1 MIEFILFLGFLLAFG
16 YIFNLYNQEKEGQD
30 YNIYVCTKCG
40 AKANGCE
47 IGNRRVCGF
56 CGGEL
61 IDETDLYLRGRYD
74 KNLHDKDLLKR
85 YRKEIYDFDHQFE
98 KPTIRHKV
106 GCGCRLCYKN
116 PTDFRDIKE
125 YNWWD
130 FHDTSGERVYAN
142 GTLPLFG
149 LWTNKYELR
158 APHCLKAKFDWR
170 FNSPCTDPH
179 KVIDGVAKSPDFPFP
194 AECND
199 LGRCRIR
206 GPLEDH
212 IKNL

>member
-1 MIEFILFLGFLLAFG
+1 MIKFILLFVVFLAVFI
-16 YIFNLYNQEKEGQD
+16 YTYSLYSYPSQPSHPSHPLQQEKHILTVCEG
-30 YNIYVCTKCG
+30 CG
-40 AKANGCE
+40 ATVKMANDCPMCGSPL
-47 IGNRRVCGF
+47 NRFR
-56 CGGEL
+56 
-61 IDETDLYLRGRYD
+61 R
-74 KNLHDKDLLKR
+74 
-85 YRKEIYDFDHQFE
+85 EIYDFQ
-98 KPTIRHKV
+98 KPAIKHKV

-116 PTDFRDIKE
+116 PKDFRDLKE

-130 FHDTSGERVYAN
+130 FHDTSGERVYAG

-149 LWTNKYELR
+149 LWTNKENLR

-170 FNSPCTDPH
+170 FNSPCKDPH
-179 KVIDGVAKSPDFPFP
+179 SDAKYPFP

-206 GPLEDH
+206 GPLEDN

>member
-1 MIEFILFLGFLLAFG
+1 MIEFILLFIGFLVAF
-16 YIFNLYNQEKEGQD
+16 YYVYSLYAKPEKHRLL
-30 YNIYVCTKCG
+30 VCTKCG
-40 AKANGCE
+40 ATSNQVELINNKCPM
-47 IGNRRVCGF
+47 
-56 CGGEL
+56 CGGEVGHHL
-61 IDETDLYLRGRYD
+61 ES
-74 KNLHDKDLLKR
+74 
-85 YRKEIYDFDHQFE
+85 YRHEIYDFDHDFQ
-98 KPTIRHKV
+98 KPAIKHKV

-130 FHDTSGERVYAN
+130 FHDTSGQRVYAN

-149 LWTNKYELR
+149 LWTNKENLR

-170 FNSPCTDPH
+170 FNSPCRDPH
-179 KVIDGVAKSPDFPFP
+179 SYILGEDKTPDYPFP
-194 AECND
+194 AECDD